1 MKKKI
6 LIIGGAGFIGINS
19 VRFFIKKNFNVIIFD
34 NFSRKGTKTNIKLL
48 DQDKN
53 YYKKY
58 KLIVGDIRNFKSIS
72 SVIKI
77 QKPDLIL
84 HLAGQVAVTK
94 SIENPRKDLEININ
108 GSFNILESCRIYS
121 KKTFIIYSS
130 TNKVYGK
137 INCPVKKVKNR
148 WVFLSKK
155 FKKGINENQPLDF
168 NSPYGCSKGAADQY
182 FLDYS
187 RIYNLNTAVIR
198 QSCIYGKNQLGLE
211 DQGWISWF
219 IIAFL
224 LKKNVSIYGDG
235 YQVRDIL
242 YVDDLIDL
250 YDKVFKNK
258 NKTNGHVFN
267 AGGGNKNSISIL
279 DLLNYLK
286 NDKKIEIKYRFAKER
301 QGDQKIFISDNSK
314 LFKKIKW
321 KPKTSYKQ
329 GLNEIFKWTSKNLN
343 IIKSSIK

>member
-19 VRFFIKKNFNVIIFD
+19 VRFFIKKNFNVVIFD

-72 SVIKI
+72 NVIKI

-94 SIENPRKDLEININ
+94 SIEDPRNDLDININ

-137 INCPVKKVKNR
+137 INYPVKKEKNK

-155 FKKGINENQPLDF
+155 FKKGIDENQPLDF
-168 NSPYGCSKGAADQY
+168 YSPYGCSKGAADQY

-187 RIYNLNTAVIR
+187 RIYNLNTVVIR
-198 QSCIYGKNQLGLE
+198 QSCIYGKNQFGIE

-224 LKKNVSIYGDG
+224 LKKNVTIYGDG
-235 YQVRDIL
+235 CQVRDIL
-242 YVDDLIDL
+242 YADDLINL
-250 YDKVFKNK
+250 YYKVFKNK
-258 NKTNGHVFN
+258 NITKGHVFN
-267 AGGGNKNSISIL
+267 AGGGVKNSISIL
-279 DLLNYLK
+279 DLLKYLK
-286 NDKKIEIKYRFAKER
+286 NVKKIKIKYHFGKER

-321 KPKTSYKQ
+321 KPQTTYKK
-329 GLNEIFKWTSKNLN
+329 GLDMIFTWTLENLDV
-343 IIKSSIK
+343 IKSSIK